1 MLAVEDIRFY
11 SQRILLPENSPVQE
25 MVDKISN
32 LTLREIKTEYFGRA
46 LSLLRGISTAL
57 PWLTYQKQWTSLSL
71 GSKEIRFD
79 MQVGTREGE
88 IAFSDDDE
96 EEFVGPK
103 FDWSD
108 LPKIEKD
115 VNYLITLTV
124 GRLGL
129 SPQNLKREERLE
141 IRKERIFAR
150 GFSEHFNQ
158 SFLASMGAKE
168 VLRMDILVQE
178 ESNRGKED
186 VVYSLVKGEKD
197 DLVIINAKGEGFSP
211 LSLRE
216 LMTSRID
223 KANDILKKV
232 GNAN

>member
-1 MLAVEDIRFY
+1 MLAVEDIRSY
-11 SQRILLPENSPVQE
+11 SQRILFPENSPVQE
-25 MVDKISN
+25 MVDKIGN
-32 LTLREIKTEYFGRA
+32 LTLKEIKTEYFGEA
-46 LSLLRGISTAL
+46 ISFLRDISTAL
-57 PWLTYQKQWTSLSL
+57 PWLTYQKQWASLSL
-71 GSKEIRFD
+71 GSKGVRFN
-79 MQVGTREGE
+79 MQVGTGEDE
-88 IAFSDDDE
+88 IAFSGDD
-96 EEFVGPK
+96 VGRK

-129 SPQNLKREERLE
+129 APQNLKREERLE

-158 SFLASMGAKE
+158 SFLASMGVKE
-168 VLRMDILVQE
+168 VPRMDILVQE

-186 VVYSLVKGEKD
+186 VVYSLVKGEKN
-197 DLVIINAKGEGFSP
+197 DLVIINAKGEGFFP
-211 LSLRE
+211 LSLTE
-216 LMTSRID
+216 LMASRIN

>member
-11 SQRILLPENSPVQE
+11 SQHILFPENSPVQE
-25 MVDKISN
+25 MVDKIGN
-32 LTLREIKTEYFGRA
+32 LTLKEIKTEYFDRA
-46 LSLLRGISTAL
+46 FSLLRDISTAV
-57 PWLTYQKQWTSLSL
+57 PWLTYQKQLTSLSL
-71 GSKEIRFD
+71 GSKGVIFN
-79 MQVGTREGE
+79 MQVGTREDE
-88 IAFSDDDE
+88 IAFSGDD
-96 EEFVGPK
+96 VGRK
-103 FDWSD
+103 FDWSH

-129 SPQNLKREERLE
+129 APQNLKREERLE

-158 SFLASMGAKE
+158 SFLASMGVKE
-168 VLRMDILVQE
+168 VPRMDILVQE

-186 VVYSLVKGEKD
+186 VVYSLVKGEKN

-211 LSLRE
+211 LSLAE
-216 LMTSRID
+216 LMASRID

>member
-11 SQRILLPENSPVQE
+11 SQHILFPENSPVQE
-25 MVDKISN
+25 MVDKIGN
-32 LTLREIKTEYFGRA
+32 LTLKEIKTEYFGRA
-46 LSLLRGISTAL
+46 FSLLRGISTAF
-57 PWLTYQKQWTSLSL
+57 PWLTYQKQLTSLQL
-71 GSKEIRFD
+71 GSKGVIFN

-88 IAFSDDDE
+88 IVFSGDDE
-96 EEFVGPK
+96 EELVGPK

-115 VNYLITLTV
+115 VNYLITLTI

-129 SPQNLKREERLE
+129 APQNLKREERLE

-158 SFLASMGAKE
+158 SFLVSMGVKE
-168 VLRMDILVQE
+168 VPRMDILVQE

-186 VVYSLVKGEKD
+186 VVYSLVRGEKN

-211 LSLRE
+211 LSLTE
-216 LMTSRID
+216 LMASRIG

>member
-11 SQRILLPENSPVQE
+11 SEHILFPENSPVQE
-25 MVDKISN
+25 MVDKIGN
-32 LTLREIKTEYFGRA
+32 LTLKEIKTEYFDRA
-46 LSLLRGISTAL
+46 FSLLRDISTAV
-57 PWLTYQKQWTSLSL
+57 PWLTYQKQLTSLSL
-71 GSKEIRFD
+71 GSKGVIFN
-79 MQVGTREGE
+79 MQVGTREDE
-88 IAFSDDDE
+88 IAFSGDD
-96 EEFVGPK
+96 VGRK
-103 FDWSD
+103 FDWSH

-129 SPQNLKREERLE
+129 APQNLKREERLE

-158 SFLASMGAKE
+158 SFLASMGVKE
-168 VLRMDILVQE
+168 VPRMDILVQE

-186 VVYSLVKGEKD
+186 VVYSLVKGEKN

-211 LSLRE
+211 LSLAE
-216 LMTSRID
+216 LMASRID